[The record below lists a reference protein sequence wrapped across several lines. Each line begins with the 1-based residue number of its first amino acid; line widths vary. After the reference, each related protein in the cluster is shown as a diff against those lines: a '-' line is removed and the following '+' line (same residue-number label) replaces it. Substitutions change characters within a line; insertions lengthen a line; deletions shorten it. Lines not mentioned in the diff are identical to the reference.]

1 MAPWESY
8 NGALGQTFQ
17 RRCKNDFTVRLT
29 NPSLRQ
35 VLSNSQLPTKS
46 KGDWTAVTQKG
57 FQAGWC
63 WREKEA
69 WVQFLG
75 AYRCNIK
82 PWKQK
87 VRIKGMPSLPCWFQN
102 EAISAY
108 SEASAGKTT
117 TGPPGKWICIDMRH
131 RRRCLRGFCTHPA
144 ATPGL
149 ITAGTVG
156 TASGNKA
163 ATTEPPSRLEMF
175 SQHSLTFSV

>member
-17 RRCKNDFTVRLT
+17 RRSKNDFTVRPT

-35 VLSNSQLPTKS
+35 VLSDSWLPTKS
-46 KGDWTAVTQKG
+46 KGDLTAVTQKG

-63 WREKEA
+63 WWEKEV

-87 VRIKGMPSLPCWFQN
+87 VTIKGMPSLPCWFQN

-117 TGPPGKWICIDMRH
+117 TGPPRKWICIDMRH
-131 RRRCLRGFCTHPA
+131 RRRCSRGFSCVSC

-149 ITAGTVG
+149 IAVGTVG
-156 TASGNKA
+156 TASRNRA
-163 ATTEPPSRLEMF
+163 ATTEPPSRLETF
-175 SQHSLTFSV
+175 SQHSLTFSM